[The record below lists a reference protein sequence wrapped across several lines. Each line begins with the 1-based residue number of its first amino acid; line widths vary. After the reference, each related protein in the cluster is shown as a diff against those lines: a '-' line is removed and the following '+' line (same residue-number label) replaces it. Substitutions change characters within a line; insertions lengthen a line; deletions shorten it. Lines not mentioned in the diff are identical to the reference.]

1 MNCKDAVHIDK
12 IDEFASDIFDFLEST
27 AKDTLPTIGGQNKK
41 KDVDTKKIP
50 GWTENVKPFKFILAL
65 YLGVVRKTDQQ
76 STQQRHETYKK

>member
-1 MNCKDAVHIDK
+1 MNCKDAEHIDK
-12 IDEFASDIFDFLEST
+12 IDEYASNIFDLLEST

-65 YLGVVRKTDQQ
+65 YLGVVWKTDQQ
-76 STQQRHETYKK
+76 STPQRHETYKK